1 MKRLKVIY
9 NPASG
14 KKTEQAKI
22 FRIAKLLLESDN
34 TEISFCATKKGND
47 AKEAAYDAC
56 LQRYDIIIGCG
67 GDGTIHEIVNGMV
80 DFHISTYS
88 KQNNENYTY
97 ESTNIEN
104 TPNDQIPALA
114 ILPAGTVN
122 DFANYLQ
129 IPVSVEAF
137 VKMVQKSSTKLVDV
151 GMIGNDCFINVI
163 AGGAFANIPH
173 EVSNEN
179 KTILGKYA
187 YYLQGALELG
197 EQLEK
202 SYPLNITADGET
214 YQMDALMF
222 IVANT
227 ASVGGFSKLAPHAT
241 LDDGFLDL
249 LVIKKAPPTELVSIA
264 QKILWGEHLSHK
276 LVFYKQAKNILI
288 ESNKDICLDYDG
300 EAAHTK
306 MVDLKVLNK
315 ALRLVVP

>member
-34 TEISFCATKKGND
+34 TEISFCATKKSND
-47 AKEAAYDAC
+47 AKEAAYNAC
-56 LQRYDIIIGCG
+56 LQKYDIIIGCG

-80 DFHISTYS
+80 DFYIKTYIKPNDINCEYDS
-88 KQNNENYTY
+88 
-97 ESTNIEN
+97 NIDN

-137 VKMVQKSSTKLVDV
+137 VKMIQKSNTKLVDV
-151 GMIGNDCFINVI
+151 GVIGNDCFINVI

-179 KTILGKYA
+179 KSILGKYA

-197 EQLEK
+197 DQLEK
-202 SYPLNITADGET
+202 SYPLSITADEET

-241 LDDGFLDL
+241 LDDGYLDL
-249 LVIKKAPPTELVSIA
+249 LVIKKAPPPELVSIA

-300 EAAHTK
+300 EAAHSK
-306 MVDLKVLNK
+306 KIDLKVLNK